1 VPEISRFLGISIRMY
16 FNDHDPPHF
25 HAVYNEWRAQIGIR
39 DLRLIEGEL
48 PPKALGLT
56 LEWAML
62 HRSELLGN
70 WESLRSNGT
79 FGRIEPLV

>member
-1 VPEISRFLGISIRMY
+1 MY

-62 HRSELLGN
+62 HRSELLGS